1 MPSWKTNDN
10 YIKQRLLRRVI
21 PARLQDVGKM
31 APERLFH
38 NIKNNLRRNRVFQ
51 LQLGVIFLTIS
62 LYIFFL
68 IYQRTIF
75 QIAFLKTQ
83 LILINIFLAIG
94 LIVEIAYLGWKIYK
108 DKSDSQT
115 SQVSVNKNNK

>member
-1 MPSWKTNDN
+1 
-10 YIKQRLLRRVI
+10 
-21 PARLQDVGKM
+21 M
-31 APERLFH
+31 ASERLFH
-38 NIKNNLRRNRVFQ
+38 NIKNTLRRNRVFQ

-108 DKSDSQT
+108 DKSDNQT

>member
-1 MPSWKTNDN
+1 
-10 YIKQRLLRRVI
+10 
-21 PARLQDVGKM
+21 M